1 MPVPFPI
8 TSPWLRWAVH
18 LLLGLA
24 IGHAVVMVTR
34 LPGWCLPIPAII
46 WCLVAGWK
54 RWGDPPP
61 PRLRIRV
68 IPWALVPLAFW
79 GIYVYLASSFGQ
91 VDMGAVYFHLQAGI
105 SQHGG
110 SERTIAA
117 IIYTLAMVLILA
129 GYTWLVRAD
138 YRWQRWDHWLAFV
151 LLLGNPM
158 FYSMGQRGAA
168 VVTDPGTWLDRR
180 YVDPVILKAPQRPP
194 NLLLIYLESL
204 ERTYSD
210 TARFGDAYADLAA
223 LEPQAVV
230 FDNVRQIDN
239 TGWTMAGMI
248 ASQCGTPLMPA
259 GLLHDSQ
266 FDPLHHVVP
275 GVDCLGDLLARLG
288 YRQTFMGGAS
298 TEFAGKGLFY
308 TDHAY
313 QRVLG
318 REQLVERLDDSQYLN
333 SWGLYDDS
341 LYEMAVDEIRRL
353 DRQQGPWNMTLLNL
367 SAHAPAG
374 YPSQACEAEQ
384 GVHDGVDILYA
395 VKCSGWLTRR
405 LLEQLEDEQLLDNT
419 LVVIASD
426 HLTMRV
432 SAWDQ
437 LIQTPRTNTLMM
449 MGNALTPA
457 RISTQATTMDTLPT
471 LLEAMG
477 FTIDWHRAGLG
488 VSLFS
493 GEPTLAEQV
502 GLEALNGYMREETA
516 LQERLWEG
524 LAPAYRT
531 SGQPDAPPE
540 APHQP

>member
-1 MPVPFPI
+1 M
-8 TSPWLRWAVH
+8 
-18 LLLGLA
+18 
-24 IGHAVVMVTR
+24 
-34 LPGWCLPIPAII
+34 
-46 WCLVAGWK
+46 
-54 RWGDPPP
+54 
-61 PRLRIRV
+61 
-68 IPWALVPLAFW
+68 
-79 GIYVYLASSFGQ
+79 
-91 VDMGAVYFHLQAGI
+91 
-105 SQHGG
+105 
-110 SERTIAA
+110 
-117 IIYTLAMVLILA
+117 
-129 GYTWLVRAD
+129 
-138 YRWQRWDHWLAFV
+138 
-151 LLLGNPM
+151 
-158 FYSMGQRGAA
+158 
-168 VVTDPGTWLDRR
+168 
-180 YVDPVILKAPQRPP
+180 
-194 NLLLIYLESL
+194 
-204 ERTYSD
+204 
-210 TARFGDAYADLAA
+210 
-223 LEPQAVV
+223 
-230 FDNVRQIDN
+230 
-239 TGWTMAGMI
+239 
-248 ASQCGTPLMPA
+248 
-259 GLLHDSQ
+259 
-266 FDPLHHVVP
+266 
-275 GVDCLGDLLARLG
+275 
-288 YRQTFMGGAS
+288 
-298 TEFAGKGLFY
+298 FY

-405 LLEQLEDEQLLDNT
+405 LLERLEDEQLLDNT